1 MMLAIEKILGV
12 LAAVIISTAQVIYLG
27 NTIRRKIRPSV
38 LSWVGWSFLMG
49 TSVLSQVLAKG
60 WQWSMTSVLSS
71 AVGCLTIGLVA
82 LFSGNYSLLRGDWKY
97 LGLGALCVGIYL
109 LSGNAWITT
118 VFAIS
123 ADALLGIPTILKA
136 VREPALE
143 RSPAWVLGVASS
155 TLALVICVGH
165 SWIYVLFPAYL
176 FFFNGLMAWLTQL
189 RPRPRPRPQEAA

>member
-1 MMLAIEKILGV
+1 MVSIEKILGV
-12 LAAVIISTAQVIYLG
+12 LAAMVISSAQVIYLV
-27 NTIRRKIRPSV
+27 NTMRRRIRPSV

-49 TSVLSQVLAKG
+49 TSVVSQVMAQG

-82 LFSGNYSLLRGDWKY
+82 LFSGNYSLVRGDWKF
-97 LGLGALCVGIYL
+97 LGLGALCIGVYV
-109 LSGNAWITT
+109 LSGNAWMTT
-118 VFAIS
+118 IFAIS

-136 VREPALE
+136 VREPELE
-143 RSPAWVLGVASS
+143 RSPAWVLGVVSS
-155 TLALVICVGH
+155 TLALIVCFGH

-189 RPRPRPRPQEAA
+189 RSQGVA

>member
-1 MMLAIEKILGV
+1 MMFSIEKILGV
-12 LAAVIISTAQVIYLG
+12 LAAVIISSAQVIYLA

-82 LFSGNYSLLRGDWKY
+82 LFTGNYSLLRGDWKY
-97 LGLGALCVGIYL
+97 LGLGALCVCIYL

-118 VFAIS
+118 IFAIS
-123 ADALLGIPTILKA
+123 ADALLGIPTIIKA

-155 TLALVICVGH
+155 TLALVICFGH

-189 RPRPRPRPQEAA
+189 RPQPQEAA

>member
-1 MMLAIEKILGV
+1 MPALQKILGV
-12 LAAVIISTAQVIYLG
+12 LAAVIISSAQLIYLA
-27 NTIRRKIRPSV
+27 NTIRRRVRPSV

-49 TSVLSQVLAKG
+49 TSVVSQVLAKG

-82 LFSGNYSLLRGDWKY
+82 LFSGNYSLTRGDWKF

-109 LSGNAWITT
+109 LSGNAWVTT
-118 VFAIS
+118 LFAIS

-136 VREPALE
+136 FRDPAQE
-143 RSPAWVLGVASS
+143 RSPAWAMGVASA
-155 TLALVICVGH
+155 TLALITCFGH

-176 FFFNGLMAWLTQL
+176 FFFNGMMAWLTRLQ
-189 RPRPRPRPQEAA
+189 PRQVV

>member
-1 MMLAIEKILGV
+1 MMFLIEKILGV
-12 LAAVIISTAQVIYLG
+12 LAAVVISCAQLIYLVH
-27 NTIRRKIRPSV
+27 TIRRKVRPSV

-49 TSVLSQVLAKG
+49 TSVVSQVVAKG

-82 LFSGNYSLLRGDWKY
+82 LFSGNYSLARGDWKF
-97 LGLGALCVGIYL
+97 LGLGALCISIYV
-109 LSGNAWITT
+109 LSGDAWITT

-143 RSPAWVLGVASS
+143 RSPAWLLGVASS
-155 TLALVICVGH
+155 TLALIICFGH

-176 FFFNGLMAWLTQL
+176 FCFNGAMTWLTQV
-189 RPRPRPRPQEAA
+189 RPQNAA

>member
-1 MMLAIEKILGV
+1 MMFPIEKILGV
-12 LAAVIISTAQVIYLG
+12 LAALIISCAQVIYLI
-27 NTIRRKIRPSV
+27 NTIRRRIQPSV

-49 TSVLSQVLAKG
+49 TSVVSQVLAKG

-82 LFSGNYSLLRGDWKY
+82 LFSRNYSLTRGDWKF
-97 LGLGALCVGIYL
+97 LGLGALCIGIYV
-109 LSGNAWITT
+109 LSGNAWMTT
-118 VFAIS
+118 IFAIS

-136 VREPALE
+136 IREPELE

-155 TLALVICVGH
+155 TLALVICFGH

-176 FFFNGLMAWLTQL
+176 FCFNGLMAWLTQL
-189 RPRPRPRPQEAA
+189 RPQRAA

>member
-82 LFSGNYSLLRGDWKY
+82 LFCGILKRFLPGRFPFRFGGPEFGLYAQSC
-97 LGLGALCVGIYL
+97 GLGIAL
-109 LSGNAWITT
+109 
-118 VFAIS
+118 
-123 ADALLGIPTILKA
+123 
-136 VREPALE
+136 
-143 RSPAWVLGVASS
+143 
-155 TLALVICVGH
+155 
-165 SWIYVLFPAYL
+165 
-176 FFFNGLMAWLTQL
+176 
-189 RPRPRPRPQEAA
+189 

>member
-1 MMLAIEKILGV
+1 
-12 LAAVIISTAQVIYLG
+12 
-27 NTIRRKIRPSV
+27 
-38 LSWVGWSFLMG
+38 
-49 TSVLSQVLAKG
+49 
-60 WQWSMTSVLSS
+60 MTSVLSS

-82 LFSGNYSLLRGDWKY
+82 LLSGNYSLTRGDWKF
-97 LGLGALCVGIYL
+97 LGLGGLCVGVYL
-109 LSGNAWITT
+109 LSGNAWMTT
-118 VFAIS
+118 GFAIG

-155 TLALVICVGH
+155 TLALIICFGH

-189 RPRPRPRPQEAA
+189 RALQ

>member
-1 MMLAIEKILGV
+1 MSFFLEKIVGV
-12 LAAVIISTAQVIYLG
+12 LAAVIISTAQVIYLV
-27 NTIRRKIRPSV
+27 NTIRQRVRPSV

-49 TSVLSQVLAKG
+49 TSVVSQVMAKG

-82 LFSGNYSLLRGDWKY
+82 LFSGNYSLERGDWKF
-97 LGLGALCVGIYL
+97 LGLGALCVCIYM
-109 LSGNAWITT
+109 LSGNAWMTT
-118 VFAIS
+118 IFAIS

-143 RSPAWVLGVASS
+143 RSPAWVLGVASA
-155 TLALVICVGH
+155 TLALVVCFGH

-176 FFFNGLMAWLTQL
+176 FCFNGLMAWLTQL
-189 RPRPRPRPQEAA
+189 RPQGAA